1 LILKGSLRFSSPVPV
16 KPWTNVLD
24 ASQRP
29 NSCMQEKIEN
39 FGEFRGA
46 DLLNPNT
53 KVTEDCLYLNIHAPA
68 DNKEVEQND
77 CF

>member
-1 LILKGSLRFSSPVPV
+1 
-16 KPWTNVLD
+16 
-24 ASQRP
+24 
-29 NSCMQEKIEN
+29 MQEKIEN